1 MKYLNKDTILKG
13 QLRNYSLY
21 IADLMLQEQV
31 LAGNKLDIT
40 VFENDIYAAMRG
52 GGFNWNGGRVVRNWS
67 RVIEFNEEPI
77 LITETLVRIEDDKD
91 YSYHNEKIES
101 LEVVGEFFAKIKVG
115 DRTILTHNIKQM

>member
-1 MKYLNKDTILKG
+1 MKYLNKDTVLKG

-40 VFENDIYAAMRG
+40 VFENDIYAAMQG

-101 LEVVGEFFAKIKVG
+101 LEVIGEFFAKIKVG